1 MGEES
6 EQNFTKNQFFNV
18 CIFVSAAET
27 SDGKP
32 PLTGASGPIVF
43 HTETFAQI
51 GRTTYLHW
59 QIMDGKL
66 NYLTYIGSD
75 RDTKVG
81 TGASWNIFY
90 DEEAANKGFAAMAA
104 DRDPGIDYPAL
115 DDQYAVLVQGSNGMD
130 DYRHLSDVLSVYQL
144 LRKGG
149 FDDDHIILILDAS
162 LANELG
168 VVRNVYIGPDL
179 LGGSDG
185 LPRAV
190 IDYSND
196 TLSVADV
203 SHIIKSLTPNASA
216 SWSMVNVLL
225 YWSGHGRKGEFVWRD
240 GKAGSGFTAE
250 MLRSTAEQMTY
261 RKLLVIAEPCY
272 GESVIRELQGLT
284 GVLAMSSATGE
295 EKSLAEFWDPNLG
308 PYGTWMADRFTLNL
322 VRFLTDHSVGGDLQ
336 SPTYLDLYLYCVRNT
351 LGSHPKI
358 VNASNFGNLYADSPQ
373 EFFVTINN

>member
-32 PLTGASGPIVF
+32 RLTGASGPIVF

-51 GRTTYLHW
+51 GRATYLHW

-104 DRDPGIDYPAL
+104 DRDPGIHYPAL

-149 FDDDHIILILDAS
+149 FDDDHIILILDPS

-216 SWSMVNVLL
+216 SWSMVNGQCATLL
-225 YWSGHGRKGEFVWRD
+225 
-240 GKAGSGFTAE
+240 
-250 MLRSTAEQMTY
+250 
-261 RKLLVIAEPCY
+261 EPT
-272 GESVIRELQGLT
+272 RAQ
-284 GVLAMSSATGE
+284 
-295 EKSLAEFWDPNLG
+295 
-308 PYGTWMADRFTLNL
+308 R
-322 VRFLTDHSVGGDLQ
+322 
-336 SPTYLDLYLYCVRNT
+336 
-351 LGSHPKI
+351 
-358 VNASNFGNLYADSPQ
+358 
-373 EFFVTINN
+373 